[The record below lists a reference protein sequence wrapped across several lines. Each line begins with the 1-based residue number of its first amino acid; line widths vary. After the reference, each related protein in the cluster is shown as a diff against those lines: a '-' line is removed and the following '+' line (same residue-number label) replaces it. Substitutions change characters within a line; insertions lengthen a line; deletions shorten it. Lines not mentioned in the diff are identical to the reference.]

1 MNNVAI
7 NNRLA
12 VLTSYYSEIDELI
25 AIEERILDTYDG
37 MLSQFNNGEGADHI
51 LAGRDN
57 TLAAI
62 GSLKVDRMEIDHMW
76 NEALISYEQ

>member
-12 VLTSYYSEIDELI
+12 VLASYYSEIDELI

-51 LAGRDN
+51 FTGRDN
-57 TLAAI
+57 TLASI
-62 GSLKVDRMEIDHMW
+62 ESLKVDRMEIDHMW
-76 NEALISYEQ
+76 NEALISHEQ